1 MRHKSTYYFTYE
13 LRESGDLEAKRG
25 GLVFQSSSIH
35 PENFTRSVLWP
46 EVLKLEPDY
55 LDVKFRSHQIHE
67 WPIEGV
73 TYKPVEVEDKESDK

>member
-1 MRHKSTYYFTYE
+1 
-13 LRESGDLEAKRG
+13 
-25 GLVFQSSSIH
+25 
-35 PENFTRSVLWP
+35 
-46 EVLKLEPDY
+46 VLKLEPDY

>member
-1 MRHKSTYYFTYE
+1 MRHKTTYYFTYE
-13 LRESGDLEAKRG
+13 LRESGELEAKRG
-25 GLVFQSSSIH
+25 GFVFQSASIH

-55 LDVKFRSHQIHE
+55 LDVKYRSHQIHE